1 MKLFAGTVIISDN
14 LIHEEMETEM
24 AAAPQVLELPVFQLS
39 SVFLLSLT
47 SRRGNEKQLHLR
59 QEVFPLLF
67 FSTQSHK
74 EVCPR
79 NVRILV
85 I

>member
-1 MKLFAGTVIISDN
+1 MKLFAGTVILSDN
-14 LIHEEMETEM
+14 LIHKEMETQV
-24 AAAPQVLELPVFQLS
+24 AATPQVLELQVFQLS
-39 SVFLLSLT
+39 SGFLLSLT
-47 SRRGNEKQLHLR
+47 SRRGNEKELHLR

-74 EVCPR
+74 EVGPG

>member
-1 MKLFAGTVIISDN
+1 
-14 LIHEEMETEM
+14 M
-24 AAAPQVLELPVFQLS
+24 AATPQILKLQVFQLS

-47 SRRGNEKQLHLR
+47 SRRGNEKQLNLG

-74 EVCPR
+74 EAYPR
-79 NVRILV
+79 NVRGYLSHLKHEFS
-85 I
+85 